1 MTMSKVSDVQLKK
14 LLRKNLNENFS
25 QFTMFER
32 QEIIQDVLDRVGE
45 YGMDYVKALAELN
58 MNFPSTKYKRG

>member
-1 MTMSKVSDVQLKK
+1 MSQVNDIKLKK
-14 LLRKNLNENFS
+14 ILRKNLNENFS

>member
-1 MTMSKVSDVQLKK
+1 MSKINESEIKK
-14 LLRKNLNENFS
+14 SLRKQLTENFAD
-25 QFTMFER
+25 FTMFER

>member
-1 MTMSKVSDVQLKK
+1 MDQVNDTKLKK

>member
-1 MTMSKVSDVQLKK
+1 MSQANDIKLKK
-14 LLRKNLNENFS
+14 ILRKNLNENFS

-45 YGMDYVKALAELN
+45 YGMDYVRALAELN

>member
-1 MTMSKVSDVQLKK
+1 MSQVNDIKLKK
-14 LLRKNLNENFS
+14 ILRKNLNENFS
-25 QFTMFER
+25 KFTMFER

-45 YGMDYVKALAELN
+45 YGMDYVRALAELN

>member
-1 MTMSKVSDVQLKK
+1 
-14 LLRKNLNENFS
+14 
-25 QFTMFER
+25 MFER

>member
-1 MTMSKVSDVQLKK
+1 MSQANDIKLKK
-14 LLRKNLNENFS
+14 ILRKNLNENFS

>member
-1 MTMSKVSDVQLKK
+1 MSQVNDIKLKK
-14 LLRKNLNENFS
+14 ILRKNLNENFS

-45 YGMDYVKALAELN
+45 YGMDYVRALAELN

>member
-1 MTMSKVSDVQLKK
+1 MSKVSDVQLKK